1 MELNEDDYDNEK
13 EVYEFGD
20 FSFLENNR
28 DYYNHVIF
36 LVLIDK
42 YSLWDFVKDFS
53 HVNAYSNEFTNT
65 YLIFEDYYNNS
76 GQMITRS
83 EYVDIMENF
92 EEICNSGWDMFV
104 EENI

>member
-36 LVLIDK
+36 LDLIDK
-42 YSLWDFVKDFS
+42 YS
-53 HVNAYSNEFTNT
+53 
-65 YLIFEDYYNNS
+65 
-76 GQMITRS
+76 
-83 EYVDIMENF
+83 
-92 EEICNSGWDMFV
+92 
-104 EENI
+104 